1 VVVTQVAVVLEHMPQ
16 PQVVV
21 VQVAGVMALLGAQ
34 MVLLEPPIQ
43 VVVAV
48 VLAVTEHFLEA
59 QVVLALSS
67 SVILVHNK
75 EQVVLCIQVV
85 DIHIINLLLQGHLQ
99 HEPLCKSL

>member
-43 VVVAV
+43 VAVAV
-48 VLAVTEHFLEA
+48 VLAVTEHFLVG
-59 QVVLALSS
+59 QVVLELSS
-67 SVILVHNK
+67 FAILVHNK
-75 EQVVLCIQVV
+75 EQVAQLHLPV
-85 DIHIINLLLQGHLQ
+85 DTPITHLLAAAHILDKAHYG
-99 HEPLCKSL
+99 